1 MPTVL
6 DRLQT
11 IETYKWGS
19 KIVCPFCASL
29 NCRRASRQGCRDL
42 VHSLLGIF
50 PWRCE
55 ACWTRFYLRRRVAA
69 EPEAGTRLRKP
80 PRPAQEGDDL
90 FAAGG
95 HVEISRVGLA
105 RTNGVQRQGR
115 MDQAMAGEDTG
126 ARSCMQGGA

>member
-29 NCRRASRQGCRDL
+29 ICRRASRQGWRDL
-42 VHSLLGIF
+42 VHSLVGIF

-69 EPEAGTRLRKP
+69 KSETGPSLHKP
-80 PRPAQEGDDL
+80 PRPAKAREDSL
-90 FAAGG
+90 PA
-95 HVEISRVGLA
+95 RVNA
-105 RTNGVQRQGR
+105 EVTGVGVLRADVTHRGGR
-115 MDQAMAGEDTG
+115 MDTVI
-126 ARSCMQGGA
+126 ARE

>member
-1 MPTVL
+1 MSTVL

-42 VHSLLGIF
+42 AHSLLGIF

-69 EPEAGTRLRKP
+69 KADTGARLRKP
-80 PRPAQEGDDL
+80 PRPAKGGDDL
-90 FAAGG
+90 LAARDNIEATSA
-95 HVEISRVGLA
+95 HVPRAS
-105 RTNGVQRQGR
+105 VQR
-115 MDQAMAGEDTG
+115 
-126 ARSCMQGGA
+126 